1 MRKFFNRL
9 IIFSVLVVFYFLGN
23 YIISGL
29 EKEYSKPIDIT
40 FKLPFPDEIL
50 ERFNLS
56 QNAPVEI
63 DKVVISGFGTFVIR
77 GRKARVGRNPKTGDS
92 LNLPQMNTVGFIAAK
107 SMKKAV
113 RR

>member
-1 MRKFFNRL
+1 MLKADVVEKVAKEAHL
-9 IIFSVLVVFYFLGN
+9 TKKAAKEAVDSAFSTINSALKKG
-23 YIISGL
+23 
-29 EKEYSKPIDIT
+29 
-40 FKLPFPDEIL
+40 
-50 ERFNLS
+50 
-56 QNAPVEI
+56 

-113 RR
+113 RK